1 MNSYY
6 LTRHSKNFFIG
17 FSLLEIVIGIG
28 LFLYIVRV
36 PFLQVYAL
44 GLGLFS
50 VYASLKKIHDT
61 HLIVTERGIEYHSPW
76 LIMEVKW
83 ETIEKISTNWLS
95 GLRVESLFIDNSQIR
110 IKKWT
115 FPDRGPSTPLEKFP
129 HKTIIPISC
138 FADNWRDTELGQ
150 QIKQYAPH
158 LFEKEKSMQ
167 SA

>member
-6 LTRHSKNFFIG
+6 LTRHSRSFFIG
-17 FSLLEIVIGIG
+17 FSILGIVIGIG
-28 LFLYIVRV
+28 LFLYIARV

-44 GLGLFS
+44 GLGLFAI
-50 VYASLKKIHDT
+50 YASLKKILNE
-61 HLIVTERGIEYHSPW
+61 HLVVSEKGIEYYSPW
-76 LIMEVKW
+76 LIMEAKW
-83 ETIEKISTNWLS
+83 EKIEKISTNWHNC
-95 GLRVESLFIDNSQIR
+95 LRVESLLIDNSQIR

-138 FADNWRDTELGQ
+138 FADNWRDSELGQ